1 MQFAIPIFNYQVIR
15 NSAINRAEIYIDG
28 EILDA
33 STQELYKEWY
43 GDETSVSYKS
53 FRNQLLN
60 AGYKD
65 VAVYVNSPGGHV
77 GDAMAIHDLIVSL
90 NNNGW
95 NINTYGRGI
104 VASSGTYIVMA
115 GKNGGEVSPNTSW
128 LVHNV
133 SGGVR
138 GNVVEIENYATSM
151 RKFNDMIVNLYMQKT
166 GLSKTTITDWMN
178 AETWLMGQEIA
189 DKKFVATCS
198 AVDAPVTNKIAPE
211 HWPYSNKAVLSQ
223 YNSFTN
229 KNNGNMTF
237 KDVLNKVA
245 SVFSNTSL
253 TNEQKQAEI
262 TNAIN
267 AAIGNMDA
275 NIDDRIKTAMNSE
288 ATRNAIAN
296 FIDAKLKTVPEN
308 VTAAITT
315 ATNTLATKVELDA
328 LKTEVANKLAGT
340 GGSGKTEN
348 KGTGNKGAANNVA
361 DAEGWNWGE

>member
-15 NSAINRAEIYIDG
+15 NSASNMAEIYIDG
-28 EILDA
+28 EIVDA
-33 STQELYKEWY
+33 STQEIYKLWY

-53 FRNQLLN
+53 FRNQLMT

-65 VAVYVNSPGGHV
+65 VAVFVNSPGGHV
-77 GDAMAIHDLIVSL
+77 GDAMAIHDLIKSL

-138 GNVVEIENYATSM
+138 GNVVEIENYANAM
-151 RKFNDMIVNLYMQKT
+151 RKFNNMIVDLYVSKT
-166 GLSKTTITDWMN
+166 GLTKNTITDWMN
-178 AETWLMGQEIA
+178 AETWLMGKEIA
-189 DKKFVATCS
+189 DNKFVATCS

-237 KDVLNKVA
+237 KELLNKVGIT
-245 SVFSNTSL
+245 FSNTTL
-253 TNEQKQAEI
+253 TNEQKQTEI

-275 NIDDRIKTAMNSE
+275 NIDDRLKVAMNSE

-296 FIDAKLKTVPEN
+296 FIDAKLKAVPEN
-308 VTAAITT
+308 ITT
-315 ATNTLATKVELDA
+315 AIATATNALATKAELET

-340 GGSGKTEN
+340 GANKPVEN
-348 KGTGNKGAANNVA
+348 KGNKGAAVNVA
-361 DAEGWNWGE
+361 DADGWSWE